1 MMLRRTGL
9 SGLKKG
15 IFIGVMAIAGI
26 FGLTWLVMELWNHL
40 LPEIIHV
47 ERVSFWQAMGI
58 LVLSK
63 ILFGGMKFGGNNYQG
78 RNRFKEKFGNMSEED
93 KEAFKQKMKER
104 WGRNC

>member
-1 MMLRRTGL
+1 MMCKTTGRG
-9 SGLKKG
+9 GLIKG
-15 IFIGVMAIAGI
+15 IFIALMAVAGI
-26 FGLTWLVMELWNHL
+26 FGITWVVMELWNHL

-63 ILFGGMKFGGNNYQG
+63 ILFGGMKFGGNKYQG
-78 RNRFKEKFGNMSEED
+78 RNRFKEKFGNMTEEE

>member
-1 MMLRRTGL
+1 MCKSMGR

-15 IFIGVMAIAGI
+15 IFIALMAVAGI
-26 FGLTWLVMELWNHL
+26 FGITWVVMELWNHL

-63 ILFGGMKFGGNNYQG
+63 ILFGGMKFGGKRYDRG
-78 RNRFKEKFGNMSEED
+78 NRFKEKFGNMSEEE

-104 WGRNC
+104 WGKKC